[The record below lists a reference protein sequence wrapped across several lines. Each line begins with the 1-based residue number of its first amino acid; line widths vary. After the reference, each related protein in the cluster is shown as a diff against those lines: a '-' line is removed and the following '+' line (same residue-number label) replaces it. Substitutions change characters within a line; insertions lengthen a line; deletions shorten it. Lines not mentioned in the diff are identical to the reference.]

1 MPHSPV
7 TGELQHYV
15 WAADK
20 SVSISLVE
28 GQISFHIYFSGQL
41 GKVPNAH
48 TQATPARVSSSS

>member
-1 MPHSPV
+1 MQPSPV

-20 SVSISLVE
+20 SVSVSLVE
-28 GQISFHIYFSGQL
+28 EQINFHIYFSDQL

-48 TQATPARVSSSS
+48 TQATPACVSSSS